1 MTFFEKENTFMSFAK
16 LKVRTMKMLPD
27 VLTVRNEDRG
37 PAAVQTEG
45 NISPVYTN
53 VLCE

>member
-1 MTFFEKENTFMSFAK
+1 MTFFEKENTFMSFAQ

-37 PAAVQTEG
+37 PCC
-45 NISPVYTN
+45 SPD
-53 VLCE
+53 